1 MFDQNALVLI
11 PQRKY
16 LAAALVLSRKLSAN
30 MCNGLLYLERLIE
43 RNFIG
48 QFENIRGNKPS
59 KAWRRR
65 RTSIWL

>member
-30 MCNGLLYLERLIE
+30 MCNGLLYLERV
-43 RNFIG
+43 IG
-48 QFENIRGNKPS
+48 EKYY
-59 KAWRRR
+59 
-65 RTSIWL
+65 